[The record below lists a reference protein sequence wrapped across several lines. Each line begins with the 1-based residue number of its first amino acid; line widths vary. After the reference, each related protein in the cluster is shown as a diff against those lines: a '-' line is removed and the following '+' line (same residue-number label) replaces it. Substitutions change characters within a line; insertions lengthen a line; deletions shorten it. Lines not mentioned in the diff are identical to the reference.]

1 MLLPMIRRLVL
12 LGALLALLLNA
23 AFALHFMLDPLGL
36 VPVLDARE
44 NMGWA
49 LRIASGQLPVEPF
62 FRALF
67 YPAILALFAQ
77 VNLLSPAVV
86 TVFGLVCHLFNGFL
100 TGLLA
105 RRVWGS
111 YAAAWFSGLLYA
123 VYPVAMWFA
132 VQTLDISLG
141 ITLFLLG
148 IYLLLRGCDEKRRRS
163 QQYRDLF
170 FTGMLGGLAVLAR
183 PNFLTAVLLLPLL
196 PSVLIYN
203 RSGEVFKARVREGA
217 LALLLVGSGLLFML
231 LAQGFMNQHVSGEFR
246 VLPWQGPYNLYA
258 GNHSGANGK
267 YLVQHVS
274 FADLPAGVNPARMES
289 EYLYRQAV
297 GPEAE
302 LDIDAMNA
310 YWRQALVEEIQEQ
323 PVRWLG
329 LMGRKLV
336 YLFNDW
342 EQYNNLSYEY
352 HKERFALLR
361 YNPLGWC
368 VLLIGG
374 LAGLLV
380 GWSRLDRSR
389 GLVVVLLVLGYAGG
403 LLLFFVSARFRLPLA
418 SLMCVFSGGLVF
430 CTVSRLRMLGLLRVG
445 LVCCLGALLAVVGY
459 GNWFNAKDRA
469 PYIQDEALLATASL
483 QAGRDDL
490 ALEYAD
496 AVLARDGT
504 RSGARR
510 TQVSALFNLW
520 LMAADAERAEAF
532 WLRLV
537 SALEELS
544 QPDASAYFI
553 QGVVE
558 WRGQEAAR
566 AKASW
571 HAGLAR
577 FGEEASSCAK
587 ALQAIGAEVFF
598 EPDEPGVATVR
609 QILMR

>member
-1 MLLPMIRRLVL
+1 
-12 LGALLALLLNA
+12 
-23 AFALHFMLDPLGL
+23 
-36 VPVLDARE
+36 
-44 NMGWA
+44 
-49 LRIASGQLPVEPF
+49 
-62 FRALF
+62 
-67 YPAILALFAQ
+67 
-77 VNLLSPAVV
+77 
-86 TVFGLVCHLFNGFL
+86 
-100 TGLLA
+100 
-105 RRVWGS
+105 
-111 YAAAWFSGLLYA
+111 
-123 VYPVAMWFA
+123 
-132 VQTLDISLG
+132 
-141 ITLFLLG
+141 
-148 IYLLLRGCDEKRRRS
+148 
-163 QQYRDLF
+163 
-170 FTGMLGGLAVLAR
+170 
-183 PNFLTAVLLLPLL
+183 VLLLPLL
-196 PSVLIYN
+196 PGLLLWRTKSEAFKQWALRALGVVLLT
-203 RSGEVFKARVREGA
+203 GCGLL
-217 LALLLVGSGLLFML
+217 LALLLH
-231 LAQGFMNQHVSGEFR
+231 GFINQRVSGEFR